1 MSMILTLDP
10 SLKNNVE
17 YSLWRWEEKWKCQ
30 AWNVPFIGEILGEG
44 DDPKAALADAIAK
57 LDAAFDELNR

>member
-1 MSMILTLDP
+1 MILTLDP

-17 YSLWRWEEKWKCQ
+17 YTLWHWEGKWNCECG
-30 AWNVPFIGEILGEG
+30 NVPFIGQILGEG